1 MLAGIRILDLSQY
14 LPGPLAAQFLSD
26 LGAEVVKVE
35 PPSGDPLRAMPS
47 ADDDGLSPFYKVVN
61 AGKTVVRLD
70 LKTEAGTA
78 ALRNLLARADV
89 LLESYRPGALARLG
103 FDRETLDILNPGLV
117 HCALSGYGQTGP
129 LAQAAGHDI
138 DYIALS
144 GLLAGTGPEGRPVM
158 PAPPVADCAGAQQ
171 AALAI
176 VAGLL
181 RRGRTGQGAFLDVSM
196 MESTLAWQAHA
207 LTLAARGRPPG
218 RERDLLNG
226 GAACYRVYRCADG
239 RFVALGALEPVFW
252 QRFCAAVGRAD
263 WAGRQSEP
271 LPQTDLIAEV
281 AALFETASQEHWS
294 ARLDGVD
301 CCFQPVLEPA
311 EVPAHPHIQA
321 RGLLRQTDGL
331 VEVLAPILTDGQ
343 PPAARAPLRELSPE
357 AAVAAWSADQSARR

>member
-1 MLAGIRILDLSQY
+1 LLAGIRVLDLSQY
-14 LPGPLAAQFLSD
+14 LPGPLAAQILCD

-35 PPSGDPLRAMPS
+35 PPDGDPLRAMPS

-61 AGKTVVRLD
+61 AGKTVVRLN

-78 ALRNLLARADV
+78 AFRELLAGADV

-103 FDRETLDILNPGLV
+103 FDRDTLADINPALV

-144 GLLAGTGPEGRPVM
+144 GLLAGTGPENRPVM
-158 PAPPVADCAGAQQ
+158 PFPPVADCAGAQQ

-176 VAGLL
+176 VAGLF
-181 RRGRTGQGAFLDVSM
+181 RRGRTGRGAFLDVSM

-218 RERDLLNG
+218 RERDILNG

-252 QRFCAAVGRAD
+252 QRFCAAVARPD
-263 WAGRQSEP
+263 WAARQGEP
-271 LPQTDLIAEV
+271 LPQTALIAEV
-281 AALFETASQEHWS
+281 AALFESAPLAHWTAL
-294 ARLDGVD
+294 LDGVD
-301 CCFQPVLEPA
+301 CCFQPVLEPT
-311 EVPAHPHIQA
+311 EVPAHLQVQA
-321 RGLLRQTDGL
+321 RGLLRQADGL
-331 VEVLAPILTDGQ
+331 VEVLAPILTDGW
-343 PPAARAPLRELSPE
+343 PPSGRTPLREVSPE
-357 AAVAAWSADQSARR
+357 AAVAAWSADQSA